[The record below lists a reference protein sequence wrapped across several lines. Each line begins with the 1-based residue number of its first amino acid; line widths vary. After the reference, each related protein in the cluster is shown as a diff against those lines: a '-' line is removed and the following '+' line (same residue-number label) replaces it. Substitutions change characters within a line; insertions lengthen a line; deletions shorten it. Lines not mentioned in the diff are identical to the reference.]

1 MGDVGGIDRRETLP
15 VRPRPCA
22 YALQHIRVGHGGQD
36 EGEALPV
43 QRGKAGVQSL
53 PPPVAGVERQF
64 VRARFPRR
72 QQNFRPVGTGDEAR
86 LRRLRA
92 RRGQGFCRIYGLFR
106 REGGNARRRQPLQR
120 RAAQGVELRGGG
132 KGRFV
137 RVKVDAGERI
147 GRAAGLLQLFAHAG
161 SVQRFVPRRLRFFA
175 DGFKHTFTVRDAQ
188 AHRFAH
194 AQRQFRRQMR
204 QAALMGVAFPRRAH
218 LRRVHEAVNIAA
230 HGNARTSAALQLHR
244 PLCIAPPLGQRVL
257 RVHVAPENAERPHQ
271 HAHVV
276 GPLGKHQFP
285 VVHIAQVAAAE
296 ATAVEDL
303 QKRLAVGVG
312 NGLAVESAAV
322 DGRDHG
328 HVLGPLQPPLDLE
341 GADPGPL
348 HGL

>member
-1 MGDVGGIDRRETLP
+1 M
-15 VRPRPCA
+15 
-22 YALQHIRVGHGGQD
+22 
-36 EGEALPV
+36 
-43 QRGKAGVQSL
+43 S
-53 PPPVAGVERQF
+53 
-64 VRARFPRR
+64 RF
-72 QQNFRPVGTGDEAR
+72 
-86 LRRLRA
+86 RA
-92 RRGQGFCRIYGLFR
+92 RRGQRLRRKHGLGG
-106 REGGNARRRQPLQR
+106 REGRGARRRQPLQR
-120 RAAQGVELRGGG
+120 RAAQGVELGCGG
-132 KGRFV
+132 KGRLV
-137 RVKVDAGERI
+137 RVKANVRKHI
-147 GRAAGLLQLFAHAG
+147 GRAASLANLFAHAR
-161 SVQRFVPRRLRFFA
+161 SVQRLTARRLRRFA
-175 DGFKHTFTVRDAQ
+175 YGLKSAFPVRDAQ

-204 QAALMGVAFPRRAH
+204 HAALMGVAFPRRAH

-312 NGLAVESAAV
+312 NGLAVEGAAV

-341 GADPGPL
+341 GTDPGPL

>member
-1 MGDVGGIDRRETLP
+1 MGDVGGIDRREALP
-15 VRPRPCA
+15 VRPHPCA
-22 YALQHIRVGHGGQD
+22 YAVQHIRVGHGGQD

-72 QQNFRPVGTGDEAR
+72 QQHFRPVGAGDEAR
-86 LRRLRA
+86 FRRLRA
-92 RRGQGFCRIYGLFR
+92 RRGQRLCRIYGFFR

-137 RVKVDAGERI
+137 RIEVDGVQHI
-147 GRAAGLLQLFAHAG
+147 DRAAGLLQLFAHAG
-161 SVQRFVPRRLRFFA
+161 SVQRFVPRRLRLFA
-175 DGFKHTFTVRDAQ
+175 DGFKHVLSIRDAQ
-188 AHRFAH
+188 AHGFAH
-194 AQRQFRRQMR
+194 AQRQLRRQMR
-204 QAALMGVAFPRRAH
+204 QAALMGIAFPRRAH

-230 HGNARTSAALQLHR
+230 HGNARTGAPPQLHR
-244 PLCIAPPLGQRVL
+244 PLFIAPALRQRVL
-257 RVHVAPENAERPHQ
+257 RVHVAPQSAACPHQ

-276 GPLGKHQFP
+276 GPLRKHQLR
-285 VVHIAQVAAAE
+285 VVHIAQVAMAE
-296 ATAVEDL
+296 TAAVEDL

-312 NGLAVESAAV
+312 DELAVEGAAV

-341 GADPGPL
+341 RADPGPL